1 MTAFRSIVVGV
12 DFTPCSASALVQA
25 IRIAAWSGASVHPVH
40 VIDTLVVIELEE
52 ALAPVQQGVRDG
64 LVRDAAAAWLDFA
77 KGVVGAGTLPIE
89 VSINNRIVG
98 ILRRAHDDRADLVVL
113 GAYGDRPVDVGVGT
127 VATACVR
134 KSMTDV
140 LLVREGRSGAF
151 RTIVVGVDFSDTS
164 LRAVERAAMFA
175 SRDGAAL
182 HVLHEFQA
190 PWHRLRF
197 RAPTP
202 EAAPQFQRQYRDG
215 LERRLSS
222 FCAPALRQHP
232 SLSPVLVVHDGDGH
246 RSGIVEYAANVS
258 ADLIALGTRGRSN
271 LRDLLLG
278 STAEKVLAESNCS
291 VLAVKPAGFR
301 HSIAMGETDRSAT
314 GAASA

>member
-164 LRAVERAAMFA
+164 LSERSALDL
-175 SRDGAAL
+175 SRVDG
-182 HVLHEFQA
+182 
-190 PWHRLRF
+190 RL
-197 RAPTP
+197 
-202 EAAPQFQRQYRDG
+202 
-215 LERRLSS
+215 LS
-222 FCAPALRQHP
+222 PALTQ
-232 SLSPVLVVHDGDGH
+232 
-246 RSGIVEYAANVS
+246 
-258 ADLIALGTRGRSN
+258 
-271 LRDLLLG
+271 
-278 STAEKVLAESNCS
+278 C
-291 VLAVKPAGFR
+291 
-301 HSIAMGETDRSAT
+301 
-314 GAASA
+314 